1 LRGYGRRMTS
11 ELLPVI
17 AAAAVAVSLTIGVIA
32 QRLRPQ
38 PVRVRAQSRPVNRS
52 IER

>member
-1 LRGYGRRMTS
+1 MQGYLHRMTP
-11 ELLPVI
+11 ELVPVI
-17 AAAAVAVSLTIGVIA
+17 AAAALAVSLSIGVIA
-32 QRLRPQ
+32 HRLRPQ

>member
-1 LRGYGRRMTS
+1 MRGYGRRMTS

-38 PVRVRAQSRPVNRS
+38 PARVRAQSRPVNRS

>member
-1 LRGYGRRMTS
+1 LRGYGHAMTP

-17 AAAAVAVSLTIGVIA
+17 AAATLAASLAIGVIA
-32 QRLRPQ
+32 QRFRPRA
-38 PVRVRAQSRPVNRS
+38 VRVRVQSRPVNRS